1 MKEIITQVTG
11 SIRDRCRNGRVPI
24 RKEIMNERINRRE
37 DRKNRFGDLR
47 ISNDMGSVK
56 LGRRDLSQCERLF
69 ISIMESVRTALLGTE
84 KEHSQK

>member
-1 MKEIITQVTG
+1 
-11 SIRDRCRNGRVPI
+11 
-24 RKEIMNERINRRE
+24 MNERINRRE

-47 ISNDMGSVK
+47 ISNDMGSCK

-69 ISIMESVRTALLGTE
+69 ISIMESVHNTLLSTK

>member
-1 MKEIITQVTG
+1 
-11 SIRDRCRNGRVPI
+11 
-24 RKEIMNERINRRE
+24 MNERINRRE

-47 ISNDMGSVK
+47 ISNDMGSCK

-69 ISIMESVRTALLGTE
+69 IRCMESIHNTILTIK